1 MNGDLVKAG
10 IPAGGDERN
19 RLAVVTTG
27 DSLQLNC
34 KLIATPG
41 NLSFSAADTLETEV
55 GDLETATTAAGVQVI
70 SRTLVINNIQA
81 SSDGSVILCQS
92 GQGNI
97 QATLQVF
104 EKIVDV
110 PKASCEKSKCQ
121 DVVTVTFRQKSE
133 QSIEPKVLERIRDKT
148 ETDENL
154 SLQRKL
160 YDILYDARQ
169 GDQAGTLFKIDG
181 NVTEK
186 SLYEECKCKREF

>member
-1 MNGDLVKAG
+1 M
-10 IPAGGDERN
+10 
-19 RLAVVTTG
+19 
-27 DSLQLNC
+27 
-34 KLIATPG
+34 
-41 NLSFSAADTLETEV
+41 
-55 GDLETATTAAGVQVI
+55 
-70 SRTLVINNIQA
+70 VINNIRA

-121 DVVTVTFRQKSE
+121 DAVTVTFRQESE

-160 YDILYDARQ
+160 YDILYDDRQ
-169 GDQAGTLFKIDG
+169 GDQTGTVFKIDG
-181 NVTEK
+181 NVTNK

>member
-1 MNGDLVKAG
+1 MKAG
-10 IPAGGDERN
+10 SPAGGDERN
-19 RLAVVTTG
+19 RLAVVTAG

-34 KLIATPG
+34 KFIATPG

-55 GDLETATTAAGVQVI
+55 GDQETATAAGVRVI
-70 SRTLVINNIQA
+70 SRTLVINNIRA

-92 GQGNI
+92 GQGSI

-121 DVVTVTFRQKSE
+121 DAVTVTFRQESE

-160 YDILYDARQ
+160 YDILYDDRQ
-169 GDQAGTLFKIDG
+169 GDQTGTAFKIDG
-181 NVTEK
+181 NVTNK

>member
-1 MNGDLVKAG
+1 MKAG
-10 IPAGGDERN
+10 SPAGGDERN
-19 RLAVVTTG
+19 RLAVVTAG

-55 GDLETATTAAGVQVI
+55 GDQETATAAGVRVI
-70 SRTLVINNIQA
+70 SRTLVINNIRA

-92 GQGNI
+92 GQGSI
-97 QATLQVF
+97 QVTLQVF
-104 EKIVDV
+104 EKFVDV

-121 DVVTVTFRQKSE
+121 DAVTVTFRQESE

-160 YDILYDARQ
+160 YDILYDDRL
-169 GDQAGTLFKIDG
+169 GDQTGTVFKIDG
-181 NVTEK
+181 NVSNK